1 MKKFIPML
9 VGVSLLTLGLT
20 SCNQPGG
27 MDEKTMNNR
36 IDSSYNAQKQA
47 AIDEMNKVCADNMAT
62 NVQMKADSIVNA
74 ASGANAA
81 M

>member
-9 VGVSLLTLGLT
+9 VGISLFALGLA
-20 SCNQPGG
+20 SCNKPGG

-36 IDSSYNAQKQA
+36 IDSSYNAQKQGVM
-47 AIDEMNKVCADNMAT
+47 DEMNKVCADNMAA

-74 ASGANAA
+74 SRP